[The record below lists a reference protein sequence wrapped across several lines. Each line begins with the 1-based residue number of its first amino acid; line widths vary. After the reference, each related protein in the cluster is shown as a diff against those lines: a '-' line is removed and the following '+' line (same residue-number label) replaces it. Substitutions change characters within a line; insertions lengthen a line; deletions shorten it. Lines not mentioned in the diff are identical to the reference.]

1 MRRPVL
7 AFLLAL
13 SFLPSLAN
21 TVSAQGSDSVLSRRL
36 PRYASGRPV
45 EWKQGQT
52 IEDVLQM
59 LRGVARVPVVSEAPP
74 GSTVTLPRTI
84 DLTDQDVET
93 ALRTIIAVDPRYSW
107 TEIGGVVVLRP
118 ATAWKNSANPLN
130 QRVTSI
136 AWNNMSL
143 DEVLARTFNIIFSTG
158 HVGGEEPQLPR
169 LSVTVS
175 SGTVLDVLIAA
186 ARQHPLVAWSAS
198 YDTRKTDV
206 RGFVLGYFD
215 HSMRE
220 IGKMAGRS
228 YGGILPHSLAL
239 P

>member
-1 MRRPVL
+1 
-7 AFLLAL
+7 
-13 SFLPSLAN
+13 
-21 TVSAQGSDSVLSRRL
+21 
-36 PRYASGRPV
+36 
-45 EWKQGQT
+45 
-52 IEDVLQM
+52 
-59 LRGVARVPVVSEAPP
+59 
-74 GSTVTLPRTI
+74 
-84 DLTDQDVET
+84 
-93 ALRTIIAVDPRYSW
+93 
-107 TEIGGVVVLRP
+107 
-118 ATAWKNSANPLN
+118 
-130 QRVTSI
+130 
-136 AWNNMSL
+136 MSL

-228 YGGILPHSLAL
+228 YGGILPPSLAL